1 VTAYLDGQP
10 PRAFAHRGWHTADLT
25 GRENTMAA
33 FRRAVDEGYRHLET
47 DVRATADG
55 RLVVFHDARLDRV
68 TDGRGAVGDLP
79 WSELAKVRV
88 GGAEP
93 IPQLAEVLE
102 EFPDTRFNIDAKS
115 DAAVGPLADTIR
127 RCNARDR
134 VCVVSFS
141 DRRLAALRAAVGP
154 TVAWALGPRETFR
167 LFRAGVVRRPYATSA
182 VAAQVPVFYGRVQ
195 VVTPRF
201 LQTAHDA
208 GLEVHVWT
216 IDDPAEMRRL
226 LDLGVDGIM
235 TDRPDV
241 LRAVLVERGAWD

>member
-1 VTAYLDGQP
+1 
-10 PRAFAHRGWHTADLT
+10 
-25 GRENTMAA
+25 MAA
-33 FRRAVDEGYRHLET
+33 FRKAVDEGYRHLET

-55 RLVVFHDARLDRV
+55 RLVVFHDSRLDRV
-68 TDGRGAVGDLP
+68 TDARGAVDEWP
-79 WSELAKVRV
+79 WSRISRVRV
-88 GGAEP
+88 GGVEP
-93 IPQLAEVLE
+93 IPQLSDLFE

-141 DRRLAALRAAVGP
+141 DRRLTALRSAVGP

-167 LFRAGVVRRPYATSA
+167 LFRAGVVRREFLSTA
-182 VAAQVPVFYGRVQ
+182 VAAQVPVFYRRVQ

-201 LQTAHDA
+201 LQTAHAA

-216 IDDPAEMRRL
+216 IDDAAEMQRL
-226 LDLGVDGIM
+226 LELGVDGIM

-241 LRAVLVERGAWD
+241 LREVLMRRGAWT